1 MVLHKQLRVFG
12 SGTPCMIV
20 DNVDNECIYNG
31 TSDTILSTLTSS
43 NAYRDSFVKRVD
55 LIGKESDDL
64 KNYDIN
70 HPFLKIIVKKK

>member
-12 SGTPCMIV
+12 RGTPCMIV
-20 DNVDNECIYNG
+20 DDNECIYNG
-31 TSDTILSTLTSS
+31 TSDTILSRLTSS

-64 KNYDIN
+64 KDYNMN